1 MKIKPKKILLT
12 AAILLTIIFGCELLE
27 GQSNLFLESYLKSL
41 ENEVS
46 PEYKDGFLVLTY
58 RGNVSVRWV
67 GVRFAHEDYRIFHL
81 YKRNPNNIFFLLY
94 PLPEEE
100 DKLKYR
106 IVVDG
111 LWMKDPTNDLYE
123 TDEVLGVS
131 YSLFEVEEKPLKKI
145 INPVPGEDST
155 LLFVFQG
162 LPRKDIYIVGD
173 FNNWNPYKHRL
184 KEDSEEPGFY
194 SISMRTGPGRYY
206 YHFLVEGV
214 PVPDPYNRNRALG
227 SNGILSNYFDVY
239 NR

>member
-1 MKIKPKKILLT
+1 MKKKTNKILLI
-12 AAILLTIIFGCELLE
+12 AAILIFGCKSLE
-27 GQSNLFLESYLKSL
+27 GQSNLFLESYLISL
-41 ENEVS
+41 EREVS

-58 RGNVSVRWV
+58 QGNAFVRWV
-67 GVRFAHEDYRIFHL
+67 GVRFAHEDYRVLHL
-81 YKRNPNNIFFLLY
+81 YERNPNNIFFILY

-100 DKLKYR
+100 ERLKYR

-131 YSLFEVEEKPLKKI
+131 YSLFDVKEKPLKEI
-145 INPVPGEDST
+145 FNPIQGDNST
-155 LLFVFQG
+155 LFFVFQG

-173 FNNWNPYKHRL
+173 FNNWNPYRHRL

-194 SISMRTGPGRYY
+194 SISIRTGPGRHY

-214 PVPDPYNRNRALG
+214 PVPDPYNRNRALDG
-227 SNGILSNYFDVY
+227 SGILSNYFDVY